1 MTSSGKRALMAVS
14 VLIAIVAAAALY
26 LLLRGSHGPLSLN
39 KPSAQ
44 PDLLTLLPSDAPI
57 LVYID
62 FSALRASSLGPT
74 LASFSD
80 PSNLDPDYAK
90 FIRETGF
97 DYSRDLDRLAFAAWP
112 RTPAAAKGGN
122 PQPPNIALL
131 AVAQGRFDRAKIVA
145 YVQRNGKVSRQGA
158 IDVYDISSGST
169 GPQILLTFLS
179 NDRIAISQGVPLD
192 SAIAAANHPAPNPDL
207 ARRTARV
214 AGSAIFA
221 VARASDLATA
231 SGVPELQTG
240 PIRKSI
246 NTIQLL
252 TLSGQPD
259 ADKLTLSA
267 EGQCDSLPHAL
278 QLVLTLQGLRFLG
291 QAAVASA
298 KSKNQ
303 MTPADA
309 ATLESILSSA
319 VVSRSE
325 NFVRIR
331 VDLNANALQGIAG
344 GNSNPVPA
352 PSHN

>member
-1 MTSSGKRALMAVS
+1 MTSSGKRALVAVCI
-14 VLIAIVAAAALY
+14 LIAVVAAAAFY
-26 LLLRGSHGPLSLN
+26 IVRSSHRPVSLT
-39 KPSAQ
+39 KPGTQ
-44 PDLLTLLPSDAPI
+44 PDLLSLLPGDAPI
-57 LVYID
+57 LAYID
-62 FSALRASSLGPT
+62 FTALRASSLGPT

-80 PSNLDPDYAK
+80 PSHLDPDYAK

-97 DYSRDLDRLAFAAWP
+97 DYTRDLDRLAFAAWP
-112 RTPAAAKGGN
+112 RSTAVAKGGN

-131 AVAQGRFDRAKIVA
+131 AVAQGRFNRAKIVA

-158 IDVYDISSGST
+158 NDVYDISSSST
-169 GPQILLTFLS
+169 SPQILLTFLS

-207 ARRTARV
+207 ARRTART
-214 AGSAIFA
+214 AGSAMFA
-221 VARASDLATA
+221 VARASDLATVSA
-231 SGVPELQTG
+231 IPELQTG

-246 NTIQLL
+246 DTIQIL

-259 ADKLTLSA
+259 ADKLTFSA

-303 MTPADA
+303 MSAADA
-309 ATLESILSSA
+309 ATLESVLSSA
-319 VVSRSE
+319 VVSRSQ
-325 NFVRIR
+325 NFVRIK
-331 VDLNANALQGIAG
+331 VELNATALQGIVG
-344 GNSNPVPA
+344 DSSNPVPD
-352 PSHN
+352 PSRK